1 MYCDENKVKEIIT
14 QMTRLYN
21 DLLEVNATLEEKKQ
35 YLSDLTIGH
44 IDTNI
49 NEINPKIE
57 ESLDRF
63 RTLIAEIETKATSIM
78 ALNNLKGDAL
88 NKNLSALSA
97 TSTATITPTTSR
109 FTMEVSKQEAL
120 NAIAK
125 NLNNNREIT
134 KLVNAEIAKEKAV
147 LR

>member
-1 MYCDENKVKEIIT
+1 MYCDEKKVKEIIT

-21 DLLEVNATLEEKKQ
+21 DLLELNTQLEEKKQ
-35 YLSDLTIGH
+35 QLSSLTIPY

-49 NEINPKIE
+49 NEINPKVE

-63 RTLIAEIETKATSIM
+63 RFLIAEIETKATSIM
-78 ALNNLKGDAL
+78 ALNSLKGDTI
-88 NKNLSALSA
+88 NKNLPSA
-97 TSTATITPTTSR
+97 TTITSISTGVSR
-109 FTMEVSKQEAL
+109 FTMEVNEQETL
-120 NAIAK
+120 NAITT

-134 KLVNAEIAKEKAV
+134 KLVSAEINKEKAV